1 MKTLKFDITINA
13 SAEKVWSKLWNDVSY
28 RKWSAVFY
36 EGSYVE
42 TDWKQGSKVKFMA
55 PSGDGMFS
63 KIKNI
68 EPNKKMTFEHLG
80 SIMDGKEIPSEWA
93 GAIEEYIL
101 NEKNGKTILNVSVD
115 IVEKYEDYFQK
126 TFPLAL
132 QKIKELAEKK

>member
-13 SAEKVWSKLWNDVSY
+13 SPQEVWPQLWNDVSY
-28 RKWSAVFY
+28 RKWSAVFH
-36 EGSYVE
+36 EGSYAE
-42 TDWKQGSKVKFMA
+42 TDWKEGSKVKFIGTT
-55 PSGDGMFS
+55 GDGMFS
-63 KIKNI
+63 KIKNN

-101 NEKNGKTILNVSVD
+101 NENNDKTVLNISVD
-115 IVEKYEDYFQK
+115 IIEKYEDYFLK

-132 QKIKELAEKK
+132 QKIKELSEKD